1 MNNKSWTQKTPTQSK
16 LEAERWTNLI
26 YPTLI
31 QKGWSAKLFKP
42 DTIQQVKYKIDGYI
56 SKLDNNLK
64 QHNYIIECK
73 AVIQDYN
80 AIFAEYK
87 GENSS
92 GYSYD
97 GWMVKPIDPKLDNY
111 DILLIYAFVS
121 NIRVYDMRKLK
132 AWYNS
137 LQDKPWKPFIYY
149 DKVFDQRMYG
159 HLIPLETIKQFEVQL

>member
-1 MNNKSWTQKTPTQSK
+1 MNKTWTQKTPTQSK
-16 LEAERWTNLI
+16 MEAERWDQLI

-73 AVIQDYN
+73 AVIKDYD
-80 AIFAEYK
+80 AIFAEYR

-97 GWMVKPIDPKLDNY
+97 GWMVKPIDPKLDKY
-111 DILLIYAFVS
+111 EILLIYAFVS
-121 NIRVYDMRKLK
+121 HIKVYDMRKLK
-132 AWYNS
+132 AWYATA
-137 LQDKPWKPFIYY
+137 DKSRWKSWPHY
-149 DKVFDQRMYG
+149 DKAFNQTMYG
-159 HLIPLETIKQFEVQL
+159 HLIPLETIKQFEKEI